1 MPSYQDYGR
10 MLGDFANAYDAAHP
24 GAPQEPYFDPAAE
37 VSGAGQ
43 GPQYTA
49 DRAAYGKYAMDRG
62 NAWLDSLSPSQ
73 QQEWQTLQDAR
84 INQLQ
89 HKSNMGALY
98 ALSAPLLAA
107 GAGSLLGASGAAGT
121 GAGIG
126 AEAGLGAGAGAT
138 NLFDI
143 VGPYLSSGAASF
155 PVYSPALP
163 AFADIPGAVGAAGG
177 AGGGFDLWGAGADLN
192 APYIQPSTSLFDI
205 VNLNQPYQ
213 SPITQLDPV
222 TVHGKAEPYSLGT
235 ESVAGPGLTTGDFT
249 RMDRANGYGSTNP
262 IFDFIQNSF
271 NQSSFPRTAANLFD
285 MYNNYKNKKRNQGMV
300 DNLTSLYGPNSPY
313 AQQLNK
319 ALARAYAASG
329 RRSDVGGRNVELQ
342 ARLAEMN
349 SRLAPTLNMINNQQG
364 MYNNR
369 FLGNLWDLGQSTGV
383 FKQLPSVWDK
393 LPSLAGLFGG

>member
-10 MLGDFANAYDAAHP
+10 MLGDFAQSYDAAHP
-24 GAPQEPYFDPAAE
+24 NRPQEPSFDSAAE
-37 VSGAGQ
+37 VSGMGQ
-43 GPQYTA
+43 APGYNEA
-49 DRAAYGKYAMDRG
+49 NAAYGKYTSDRG
-62 NAWLDSLSPSQ
+62 QAWLDSLTPEQS
-73 QQEWQTLQDAR
+73 QEWQSLQNAR
-84 INQLQ
+84 ISQLK
-89 HKSNMGALY
+89 HNSNMGALY

-143 VGPYLSSGAASF
+143 VGPYLSSGATSF
-155 PVYSPALP
+155 PVATSALP
-163 AFADIPGAVGAAGG
+163 VFSDIPGAVGAAGG
-177 AGGGFDLWGAGADLN
+177 AGGLDLWGAGANLN

-213 SPITQLDPV
+213 SPLTQLDPV

-262 IFDFIQNSF
+262 IFDFIQSTQ
-271 NQSSFPRTAANLFD
+271 NQTSFPRTMANLFD
-285 MYNNYKNKKRNQGMV
+285 MYNNYQNKKRNQGMV
-300 DNLTSLYGPNSPY
+300 NNLTSLYGPNSPY

-349 SRLAPTLNMINNQQG
+349 SRLAPTLNTINNQQG

-393 LPSLAGLFGG
+393 LPSLARLFGG